1 MQLPPKITW
10 ALLALA
16 AVVVVASPTAAQTVT
31 VNRCAA
37 AKVRCVMGYGHVC
50 GVQGVRGL
58 FRCYEHATTRA
69 RFVDQVCVRR
79 TEDKLTDCWR
89 EAEAERRYGPCL
101 TLGDLVAVQTKIED
115 FVLGVVED
123 VTPGFPYPIANDC
136 AAGKARAVS
145 EATFAKLDCFMDAFH
160 RDPGI
165 VDTACLSKPE
175 ALYASA
181 WAKLESSS
189 GCLTAGDDQAIE
201 AQIDAFVADIVTS
214 LDP

>member
-10 ALLALA
+10 ALMALA
-16 AVVVVASPTAAQTVT
+16 AVVVVASPAAAQTVT

-37 AKVRCVMGYGHVC
+37 AKVRCVMGYGHIC

-58 FRCYEHATTRA
+58 FRCYEHATTRG
-69 RFVDQVCVRR
+69 RFVDQVCVQR
-79 TEDKLTDCWR
+79 TEDKLAECWR
-89 EAEAERRYGPCL
+89 DADAERRYGPCL
-101 TLGDLVAVQTKIED
+101 TLGDLLAVQTKIED

-136 AAGKARAVS
+136 AAGKQRAVA
-145 EATFAKLDCFMDAFH
+145 EATFDKLECFREAFH
-160 RDPGI
+160 DEPGI
-165 VDTACLSKPE
+165 VDAACLSRTE
-175 ALYASA
+175 AHYASA

-189 GCLTAGDDQAIE
+189 GCLTMGDAAAIE
-201 AQIDAFVADIVTS
+201 AKIDSFVADIVTS